1 MAQRPVRSDGQE
13 PGIRGLR
20 SMGSSSD
27 VLSLSARSTRTS
39 LPHASPPPLYV
50 AESAAENLL
59 YAELEI
65 PVTISAGSL
74 ASVNGF
80 LDQILYDILS
90 KSHSTS
96 LGALRAAIPVVLK
109 QRLGQSAIRAA
120 DEELQDY
127 LDEQEL
133 ADLQASAGVLDP
145 KTEFDVDLAW
155 MLTRLRC
162 MVYAKLGDM
171 EEEDEEDLLDDEDL
185 RYHITRVKESLRAS
199 ATITPASAI
208 FLTTI
213 LEFLAEQA
221 LCIAAQ
227 HSRRR
232 HNNLKGQVAHQSS
245 NPGILLEDIDMSGI
259 GKEGPLIRLWR
270 SWKGSV
276 RTAGSISSRPTTPN
290 IMTPISPDSPTFE
303 WKSPTVPPFSTIQE
317 EHSPSIQPTTSP
329 LPADIPLPMTDN
341 DVNEIEVPGAAR
353 DPDDPDE
360 GHLRPRPTLEKRRPS
375 SMLVMPGN
383 FPGPP
388 TPAIA
393 DQEGERPSWGRTR
406 SHSLPTPAQSPS
418 MLKFDNI
425 DESKSAKLAA
435 NADSTEVV
443 ASDASGQI
451 TDNHDETTA
460 VPAPSRANVI
470 SATVA
475 TIAGALNV
483 EASRALRRDR
493 PSQHEL
499 VSRSPEA
506 RTTARASISTA
517 EDFDQ
522 LHMPARAQTT
532 DSAISPTDPDTTEP
546 GNLAL
551 NTVEEPENQPNDRAN
566 PRDSGFGVDVPD
578 NVEAVHN
585 HDDSQTATMPAPN
598 ETQPTT
604 NQVISGS
611 PGTTDL
617 ASRRMGRVP
626 YQAHVVA
633 HRNVEATDDNHGV
646 AIIQGTDR
654 FGGHPTSSTTT
665 DQNTS
670 RSATTSAWPA
680 VVPGRRSPME
690 NQAARQSPTEI
701 RFPQHIPTY
710 QRTDSIE
717 KDSASRQDAV
727 PHYATSAFA
736 TTSGSHSRNSSTKES
751 RPGTAGSATA
761 RRQHIRL
768 RSNTDDGSRR
778 ITPPDEA
785 DRAKKS
791 LDVLI
796 DSDETLHYTLTP
808 ESARAANEVRDPI
821 NLMNSR

>member
-1 MAQRPVRSDGQE
+1 
-13 PGIRGLR
+13 
-20 SMGSSSD
+20 
-27 VLSLSARSTRTS
+27 
-39 LPHASPPPLYV
+39 LPHANPLPLYV
-50 AESAAENLL
+50 AEPAAENLL
-59 YAELEI
+59 FAELEI
-65 PVTISAGSL
+65 PVKIAPGPL

-96 LGALRAAIPVVLK
+96 LSALRAAIPVVLK
-109 QRLGQSAIRAA
+109 QRLGQSAVKAA

-133 ADLQASAGVLDP
+133 ADLQLSAGALDP
-145 KTEFDVDLAW
+145 KTDFDVDLAW

-185 RYHITRVKESLRAS
+185 RYHVTRVKESLRAS
-199 ATITPASAI
+199 ATIAPASAI

-232 HNNLKGQVAHQSS
+232 HNTLKGQAAHQSP

-270 SWKGSV
+270 SYKGTV
-276 RTAGSISSRPTTPN
+276 RTTGSISSRPTTPN
-290 IMTPISPDSPTFE
+290 IMTPVSPDSPTFE
-303 WKSPTVPPFSTIQE
+303 WKTPTAPPFSTIQE

-353 DPDDPDE
+353 DPDDPDD

-388 TPAIA
+388 TPTIA
-393 DQEGERPSWGRTR
+393 DQEDERPTWGRTR

-418 MLKFDNI
+418 GLKFDSIHEINPT
-425 DESKSAKLAA
+425 KFAA
-435 NADSTEVV
+435 NADATDAV
-443 ASDASGQI
+443 AADTSAQVTGG
-451 TDNHDETTA
+451 HDETAA
-460 VPAPSRANVI
+460 VAETPRAPSRTNAI

-493 PSQHEL
+493 PSQNEL
-499 VSRSPEA
+499 ISSSPES

-517 EDFDQ
+517 EDFEQ
-522 LHMPARAQTT
+522 RHMPDRTQTT
-532 DSAISPTDPDTTEP
+532 NSAISPLDPGTTTTTTTGP

-551 NTVEEPENQPNDRAN
+551 AAVGDAENQENNRAN

-585 HDDSQTATMPAPN
+585 LAVPQTTFMPAQNGTQQTA
-598 ETQPTT
+598 
-604 NQVISGS
+604 NQVIPGS
-611 PGTTDL
+611 PNTIDSAG
-617 ASRRMGRVP
+617 RRMGRVP
-626 YQAHVVA
+626 YQAHVVV
-633 HRNVEATDDNHGV
+633 HRNLEEADDTLGT

-654 FGGHPTSSTTT
+654 FGGHSVSSTTS

-680 VVPGRRSPME
+680 VIPDRRSSME
-690 NQAARQSPTEI
+690 NQQARQSPIET

-710 QRTDSIE
+710 QRTDGIG
-717 KDSASRQDAV
+717 KDSGSRQDAV

-736 TTSGSHSRNSSTKES
+736 STSGSHSRNSSAKES
-751 RPGTAGSATA
+751 RPGTSGSATV

-768 RSNTDDGSRR
+768 RSNTDDGSKR

-791 LDVLI
+791 LEMLI
-796 DSDETLHYTLTP
+796 DSDETLRYTLTP
-808 ESARAANEVRDPI
+808 SSARAANEAGESARTVSEVRDSI
-821 NLMNSR
+821 KLSNIS